1 MNKYIEKYK
10 SMSVQ
15 ARAALWFVACSFL
28 QKGISFIT
36 VPIFTRLLSTD
47 QYGTYSLYL
56 SWLQILTIFT
66 SLYLYNGVLDNAMAK
81 FKDDRDR
88 YISSMQ
94 GLTLVIW
101 AIVCAALAVL
111 YPVLKPILGLS
122 PVFMLLMC
130 AEMMF
135 TPATYYWMGRQ
146 RFEYRYQRLV
156 AFTILKS
163 VLNPVLGI
171 IFVLLTTEKDFARVL
186 SVLLTTEKDF
196 ARVLSVVLVEVAF
209 CGVVMAYQY
218 FKGRTFYYADYWKYG
233 IRLAIPMLPHYLAGM
248 ILNQGDRVM
257 IDRMVGR
264 SEVALY
270 GVAYSVG
277 MLAQIFV
284 SAVNSAIT
292 PWLYAKVGSHKTDE
306 IKKTSTFLV
315 IAIAAVAMLLML
327 VSPEAIYLFGSSK
340 YADAV
345 YVIPPVAASVY
356 FIFLYSLLSFPQ
368 FYFERTAFLMQ
379 ASLIAAAANIAL
391 NYVFIGMFGYVAAGY
406 TTLFCYIL
414 YAIGHFVVSRRVL
427 RLENEGATSLVNTRA
442 VVLVSVILILFTVV
456 VNFVLGYRF
465 VRYGM
470 LLLLMIVGIVNRKK
484 ILYYIAA
491 IRNRK

>member
-122 PVFMLLMC
+122 PIFMLLMC

-171 IFVLLTTEKDFARVL
+171 FFVLLTTEKDIARV
-186 SVLLTTEKDF
+186 F
-196 ARVLSVVLVEVAF
+196 SVVLVEVAF
-209 CGVVMAYQY
+209 GGIVMAYQY

-292 PWLYAKVGSHKTDE
+292 PWLYAKVGSHRTDE

-379 ASLIAAAANIAL
+379 ASLIAAAANIVL
-391 NYVFIGMFGYVAAGY
+391 NYIFIGMFGYVAAGY
-406 TTLFCYIL
+406 TTLFCYIV
-414 YAIGHFVVSRRVL
+414 YAIGHYVVSRRVL
-427 RLENEGATSLVNTRA
+427 RLENEGTNSIVNTRA
-442 VVLVSVILILFTVV
+442 VVLVSVILILFTIV

>member
-1 MNKYIEKYK
+1 MKIVKK
-10 SMSVQ
+10 ITGIVLAFAIIMLSAIS
-15 ARAALWFVACSFL
+15 AFAANAETEREILSHEFNAY
-28 QKGISFIT
+28 Q
-36 VPIFTRLLSTD
+36 IFSATGVD
-47 QYGTYSLYL
+47 GKYL
-56 SWLQILTIFT
+56 SDVEWGNMFGSGTRQRNLFINEIKT
-66 SLYLYNGVLDNAMAK
+66 SNDFKVNGVN
-81 FKDDRDR
+81 
-88 YISSMQ
+88 
-94 GLTLVIW
+94 
-101 AIVCAALAVL
+101 
-111 YPVLKPILGLS
+111 
-122 PVFMLLMC
+122 
-130 AEMMF
+130 
-135 TPATYYWMGRQ
+135 
-146 RFEYRYQRLV
+146 
-156 AFTILKS
+156 
-163 VLNPVLGI
+163 
-171 IFVLLTTEKDFARVL
+171 IFADCVDAD
-186 SVLLTTEKDF
+186 DF

-209 CGVVMAYQY
+209 GGVVMAYQY

-233 IRLAIPMLPHYLAGM
+233 IRLAIRMLPHYLAGM

-292 PWLYAKVGSHKTDE
+292 PWLYAKVGSHRTDE

-379 ASLIAAAANIAL
+379 ASLIAAAANIVL
-391 NYVFIGMFGYVAAGY
+391 NYIFIGMFGYVAAGY
-406 TTLFCYIL
+406 TTLFCYIV
-414 YAIGHFVVSRRVL
+414 YAIGHYVVSRRVL
-427 RLENEGATSLVNTRA
+427 RLENEGTNSIVNTQA
-442 VVLVSVILILFTVV
+442 VVLVSAILILFTIV

>member
-186 SVLLTTEKDF
+186 SV
-196 ARVLSVVLVEVAF
+196 VLVEVAF
-209 CGVVMAYQY
+209 GGAVMAYQY
-218 FKGRTFYYADYWKYG
+218 FKGRTFYYADYCF
-233 IRLAIPMLPHYLAGM
+233 P
-248 ILNQGDRVM
+248 
-257 IDRMVGR
+257 
-264 SEVALY
+264 
-270 GVAYSVG
+270 
-277 MLAQIFV
+277 
-284 SAVNSAIT
+284 IT
-292 PWLYAKVGSHKTDE
+292 W
-306 IKKTSTFLV
+306 
-315 IAIAAVAMLLML
+315 
-327 VSPEAIYLFGSSK
+327 
-340 YADAV
+340 
-345 YVIPPVAASVY
+345 
-356 FIFLYSLLSFPQ
+356 
-368 FYFERTAFLMQ
+368 Q
-379 ASLIAAAANIAL
+379 A
-391 NYVFIGMFGYVAAGY
+391 
-406 TTLFCYIL
+406 
-414 YAIGHFVVSRRVL
+414 
-427 RLENEGATSLVNTRA
+427 
-442 VVLVSVILILFTVV
+442 
-456 VNFVLGYRF
+456 
-465 VRYGM
+465 
-470 LLLLMIVGIVNRKK
+470 
-484 ILYYIAA
+484 
-491 IRNRK
+491 

>member
-111 YPVLKPILGLS
+111 S
-122 PVFMLLMC
+122 
-130 AEMMF
+130 
-135 TPATYYWMGRQ
+135 TYYWMGRQ

-186 SVLLTTEKDF
+186 SV
-196 ARVLSVVLVEVAF
+196 VLVEVAF
-209 CGVVMAYQY
+209 GGAVMAYQY

-292 PWLYAKVGSHKTDE
+292 PWLYAKVGSHRTDE

-379 ASLIAAAANIAL
+379 ASLIAAAANIVL
-391 NYVFIGMFGYVAAGY
+391 NYIFIGMFGYVAAGY
-406 TTLFCYIL
+406 TTLFCYIV
-414 YAIGHFVVSRRVL
+414 YAIGHYVVSRRVL
-427 RLENEGATSLVNTRA
+427 RLENEGTNSIVNTQA
-442 VVLVSVILILFTVV
+442 VVLVSVILILFTIV

>member
-130 AEMMF
+130 
-135 TPATYYWMGRQ
+135 GQ

-186 SVLLTTEKDF
+186 SV
-196 ARVLSVVLVEVAF
+196 VLVEVAF
-209 CGVVMAYQY
+209 GGVVMAYQY

-379 ASLIAAAANIAL
+379 ASLIAAAANIVL
-391 NYVFIGMFGYVAAGY
+391 NYIFIGMFGYVAAGY
-406 TTLFCYIL
+406 TTLFCYIV
-414 YAIGHFVVSRRVL
+414 YAIGHYVVSRRVL
-427 RLENEGATSLVNTRA
+427 RLENEGTNSIVNTQA
-442 VVLVSVILILFTVV
+442 VVLVSVILILFTIV